1 MRHVDVPQSRLS
13 EMPYDVAAWNGR
25 DAEPLDTDT
34 VRILSADEYLN
45 RTYNSG
51 VAAAP
56 VNLYIAYYGQQ
67 RPGVSIHSPLHCLP
81 GTGWEPQDVG
91 TTNLQPGDAASG
103 HVRRLIV
110 RKNRDRSVVL
120 YWYAIHGRT
129 LASEVVSKARSEERR
144 VGKECRSRWSACDEK
159 KKRKD

>member
-1 MRHVDVPQSRLS
+1 MTATRLLAALLLVAATGAAARAMRHIDVPQSRLS

-67 RPGVSIHSPLHCLP
+67 
-81 GTGWEPQDVG
+81 
-91 TTNLQPGDAASG
+91 QP
-103 HVRRLIV
+103 I
-110 RKNRDRSVVL
+110 
-120 YWYAIHGRT
+120 
-129 LASEVVSKARSEERR
+129 RR
-144 VGKECRSRWSACDEK
+144 VRARRPFAPQPANRSAVHDSNRRREREDQDRFHCSEIAPASLVA
-159 KKRKD
+159 R